1 MIMIA
6 LLYTVYTISLMIIT
20 FILLKKNQLWGWSF
34 YLFLIIFFCIMT
46 IDSIK
51 FFLKNKNNNF
61 ENKEV
66 EINILNKN
74 EEIENICEDDGDK
87 KN

>member
-1 MIMIA
+1 
-6 LLYTVYTISLMIIT
+6 
-20 FILLKKNQLWGWSF
+20 
-34 YLFLIIFFCIMT
+34 MT

-74 EEIENICEDDGDK
+74 EEIGNI
-87 KN
+87 